1 MPELPEV
8 EIAARTLRNWLDGH
22 TIEGAEAEDTRI
34 FRGSDREAFTSE
46 LIGKRLEWIER
57 RGKYLLLAFTGNV
70 GLLSHLGMT
79 GKWVMRS
86 RSEPPP
92 RHVRARLLLAGDG
105 IVSYRDPRLFG
116 RISLHPADE
125 LFQLKEIASLG
136 RDPLV
141 DGIDPLR
148 LYERMQRTTRPVKV
162 ALMDQAVLAGIG
174 NIQATD
180 ALFRARIHPSRQGK
194 SLRLEEV
201 RDIASALLDSIAF
214 TLEAEGEGEIAYIEE
229 PGTPNPFLVYGRDG
243 SPCPNCGHP
252 LEKITLGGRTTVFCP
267 VCQKEA

>member
-22 TIEGAEAEDTRI
+22 TIEGVEADDTRI
-34 FRGSDREAFTSE
+34 FRGADREAFQRE
-46 LIGKRLEWIER
+46 LLGKELDWVER

-116 RISLHPADE
+116 RIAIHPADE
-125 LFQLKEIASLG
+125 LFRLEEIANLG
-136 RDPLV
+136 PDPLV
-141 DGIDPLR
+141 DGVDPVR
-148 LYERMQRTTRPVKV
+148 LYERLQRTTRPVKV

-174 NIQATD
+174 NIQAAD
-180 ALFRARIHPSRQGK
+180 ALFRAKIHPSRQGK
-194 SLRLEEV
+194 SLSLEEV
-201 RDIASALLDSIAF
+201 RAVAAAILDSIHF
-214 TLEAEGEGEIAYIEE
+214 TLDVEGEGEIAYIEE
-229 PGTPNPFLVYGRDG
+229 PGTPNPFLVYGREG
-243 SPCPNCGHP
+243 SPCPNCGHT
-252 LEKITLGGRTTVFCP
+252 LEKMILGGRTTVFCP
-267 VCQKEA
+267 VCQKAP